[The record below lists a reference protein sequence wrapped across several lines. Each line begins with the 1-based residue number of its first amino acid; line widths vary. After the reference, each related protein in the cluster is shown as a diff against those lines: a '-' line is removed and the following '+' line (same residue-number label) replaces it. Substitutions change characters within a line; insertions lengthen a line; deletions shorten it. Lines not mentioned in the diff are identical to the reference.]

1 MELRSDLKEI
11 SAEMLLNYLYPEL
24 EDKWVARHEGTFYR
38 NYNDD
43 TLAVDP
49 ETAEVTL
56 ARDGF
61 LKLLPQGV
69 ITREEELKGKEVKG
83 KYEAMKKRNHLLM
96 EAFLPIDSFNF
107 RKKLR
112 IERTVSELL
121 EDKMDFI
128 LSRYYGVE
136 VDENTD
142 PYIREAAYILPYV
155 SKKRGD
161 FVFIREL
168 MKSVLG
174 CPVKM
179 SRGRFSGTDTTVS
192 WLPMVRYDLLVDGL
206 DVEEYGRMAAEIKP
220 FCNFLLEWFIPVD
233 TVCRFA
239 IRQKSGDGVEGGKM
253 ILDYN
258 IELD

>member
-1 MELRSDLKEI
+1 MELRPELREI

-43 TLAVDP
+43 ALSVDP
-49 ETAEVTL
+49 ETMEVTL

-69 ITREEELKGKEVKG
+69 ITTEDELKGKDVKG
-83 KYEAMKKRNHLLM
+83 KLDAMKRRHHLLM

-107 RKKLR
+107 RKKLQ

-121 EDKMDFI
+121 EDKLDFI
-128 LSRYYGVE
+128 LRNYFGVE
-136 VDENTD
+136 VDEDTD
-142 PYIREAAYILPYV
+142 RYIREAAYILPFV

-161 FVFIREL
+161 LIFIREL

-174 CPVKM
+174 YPVKM
-179 SRGRFSGTDTTVS
+179 SRGRFSSTDSTLS
-192 WLPMVRYDLLVDGL
+192 WLPMIRYDLLVPGL
-206 DVEEYGRMAAEIKP
+206 DADGYAKLAAEIKP

-233 TVCRFA
+233 TVCRFGIKHNA
-239 IRQKSGDGVEGGKM
+239 ENGSGGSKM